1 VSQNTG
7 GTNKEL
13 NEAAALAEKLFPDI
27 GLKTGDYKLVRAEN
41 FGIPGGDYLGPKF
54 WYLTFKL
61 RTHIPD
67 TAEEPLT
74 AGGEIFIEVDLD
86 GGKASLS
93 GHGE

>member
-1 VSQNTG
+1 LSRDTG
-7 GTNKEL
+7 RTNSEL
-13 NEAAALAEKLFPDI
+13 NKAVALAEKLFPDI
-27 GLKTGDYKLVRAEN
+27 GLEVEDYKLVRAEN
-41 FGIPGGDYLGPKF
+41 FGIPGGDYLGPKY

-67 TAEEPLT
+67 TAEGPLT